1 MAKLKE
7 LHIIKKDGTLEDFDI
22 QKVIKAISLSAERVM
37 VSLSDEELK
46 KFCDG
51 VEKKTL
57 EIAKERDTDK
67 IEVADMHRIVE
78 SNLDA
83 INKSVA
89 QSYRDYRNYKIGF
102 VHMMD
107 NVFKDAQKI
116 MYLGDVDNA
125 NTDSALVSTRRSLI
139 YNSLNKELYKKF
151 FLRVDELQ
159 AVRDGYIYIHD
170 ISARRDTMNCFGRK
184 TRFITSDGVKSF
196 EDFEDGQEVY
206 VISHTGKWRKATV
219 HNYGRQ
225 KLHKIHLKR
234 NGRSVP
240 IEIECTSNHRWI
252 LKDGKETTS
261 LKVGDKLL
269 KTPVIAEI
277 DWNTMDSNEKLLWCM
292 GFILADGSNI
302 EENKAKNERWAH
314 TCMNLRLCGDKNRY
328 SDRFEEC
335 GFKVS
340 KQPSLNGDT
349 TVRSYE
355 HLKGIP
361 DDLDYTNMKY
371 FIDGFLC
378 ADGHKKYKK
387 GTKEVDDLNPFK
399 GCFVTGDLN
408 DKIYDMLNVAGYYV
422 SSIEDHTGEET
433 NFGVRTG
440 VSKCYRFVRNQTQV
454 NWRVLDMSDDFY
466 EDDVW
471 CLDVEVDHS
480 FLLEHGIVTGNC
492 CLCDI
497 SSILD
502 GGFEMANQWYNEPK
516 SLDTAFDVIG
526 DVVLSAASQQYG
538 GFTVPQIDQVLY
550 KYAKMSYDKY
560 IDEAM
565 SLYDDVLDGNKDSK
579 TVKKL
584 EKKAKEYADKKIR
597 RDFEQGFQGW
607 EYKFNTVASSRG
619 DYPFITLTFGLGT
632 RDLER
637 MASIEACKVRAEG
650 QGKPGF
656 KRMVLFP
663 KLVFLEDKRIH
674 GPRKVARDVYKAAIE
689 CSAKAMYPDW
699 LSLEP
704 GSYVG
709 DIYQKYGK
717 VVSPMGCRAF
727 LSPWYKRGGMEP
739 ADDKDEPVFIGR
751 FNLGVISL
759 NLPMILAKAQQENK
773 DFYEVLDYYMEMSRG
788 LHKRTYE
795 YLAEMRAST
804 NPLMYCQGGFY
815 GGHLKPNDKIRP
827 ILKPCTLSFGFT
839 ALNELQE
846 LYNNKSLVEDGA
858 FALEVM
864 EHINKKLTEYK
875 KADGLLYAIYG
886 TPAES
891 LCGTQLRQFRAKY
904 GIIPKVSDREY
915 FTNSFHC
922 HVTEDIT
929 PTEKQDL
936 EKRFWDLANGGKIQ
950 YVRYRNEKNIK
961 SFMTLI
967 DRAMNMGFYEGVN
980 MDKDYCGKCG
990 HTGIDFKDG
999 KCPVCGSDD
1008 VVEVNR
1014 VCGYLGYSKVHGKSR
1029 MNAAKMNE
1037 VKDRKSM

>member
-170 ISARRDTMNCFGRK
+170 ISARRDTMNC
-184 TRFITSDGVKSF
+184 
-196 EDFEDGQEVY
+196 
-206 VISHTGKWRKATV
+206 
-219 HNYGRQ
+219 
-225 KLHKIHLKR
+225 
-234 NGRSVP
+234 
-240 IEIECTSNHRWI
+240 
-252 LKDGKETTS
+252 
-261 LKVGDKLL
+261 
-269 KTPVIAEI
+269 
-277 DWNTMDSNEKLLWCM
+277 
-292 GFILADGSNI
+292 
-302 EENKAKNERWAH
+302 
-314 TCMNLRLCGDKNRY
+314 
-328 SDRFEEC
+328 
-335 GFKVS
+335 
-340 KQPSLNGDT
+340 
-349 TVRSYE
+349 
-355 HLKGIP
+355 
-361 DDLDYTNMKY
+361 
-371 FIDGFLC
+371 
-378 ADGHKKYKK
+378 
-387 GTKEVDDLNPFK
+387 
-399 GCFVTGDLN
+399 
-408 DKIYDMLNVAGYYV
+408 
-422 SSIEDHTGEET
+422 
-433 NFGVRTG
+433 
-440 VSKCYRFVRNQTQV
+440 
-454 NWRVLDMSDDFY
+454 
-466 EDDVW
+466 
-471 CLDVEVDHS
+471 
-480 FLLEHGIVTGNC
+480 

-550 KYAKMSYDKY
+550 KYAKMSYDRY

-565 SLYDDVLDGNKDSK
+565 SLYDDVLGGNKDSK

-727 LSPWYKRGGMEP
+727 LSPWYERGGMEP

-864 EHINKKLTEYK
+864 EYINKKLAEYK

-950 YVRYRNEKNIK
+950 YVRYRNEKNIT

>member
-1 MAKLKE
+1 MA
-7 LHIIKKDGTLEDFDI
+7 
-22 QKVIKAISLSAERVM
+22 V
-37 VSLSDEELK
+37 
-46 KFCDG
+46 
-51 VEKKTL
+51 
-57 EIAKERDTDK
+57 
-67 IEVADMHRIVE
+67 
-78 SNLDA
+78 
-83 INKSVA
+83 
-89 QSYRDYRNYKIGF
+89 
-102 VHMMD
+102 
-107 NVFKDAQKI
+107 
-116 MYLGDVDNA
+116 
-125 NTDSALVSTRRSLI
+125 
-139 YNSLNKELYKKF
+139 
-151 FLRVDELQ
+151 
-159 AVRDGYIYIHD
+159 
-170 ISARRDTMNCFGRK
+170 
-184 TRFITSDGVKSF
+184 
-196 EDFEDGQEVY
+196 
-206 VISHTGKWRKATV
+206 
-219 HNYGRQ
+219 
-225 KLHKIHLKR
+225 
-234 NGRSVP
+234 
-240 IEIECTSNHRWI
+240 
-252 LKDGKETTS
+252 
-261 LKVGDKLL
+261 
-269 KTPVIAEI
+269 
-277 DWNTMDSNEKLLWCM
+277 
-292 GFILADGSNI
+292 
-302 EENKAKNERWAH
+302 
-314 TCMNLRLCGDKNRY
+314 
-328 SDRFEEC
+328 
-335 GFKVS
+335 
-340 KQPSLNGDT
+340 
-349 TVRSYE
+349 
-355 HLKGIP
+355 
-361 DDLDYTNMKY
+361 
-371 FIDGFLC
+371 
-378 ADGHKKYKK
+378 
-387 GTKEVDDLNPFK
+387 
-399 GCFVTGDLN
+399 
-408 DKIYDMLNVAGYYV
+408 
-422 SSIEDHTGEET
+422 
-433 NFGVRTG
+433 
-440 VSKCYRFVRNQTQV
+440 
-454 NWRVLDMSDDFY
+454 
-466 EDDVW
+466 
-471 CLDVEVDHS
+471 
-480 FLLEHGIVTGNC
+480 
-492 CLCDI
+492 
-497 SSILD
+497 
-502 GGFEMANQWYNEPK
+502 
-516 SLDTAFDVIG
+516 
-526 DVVLSAASQQYG
+526 
-538 GFTVPQIDQVLY
+538 
-550 KYAKMSYDKY
+550 
-560 IDEAM
+560 
-565 SLYDDVLDGNKDSK
+565 
-579 TVKKL
+579 
-584 EKKAKEYADKKIR
+584 
-597 RDFEQGFQGW
+597 
-607 EYKFNTVASSRG
+607 
-619 DYPFITLTFGLGT
+619 ITLTFGLGT

-674 GPRKVARDVYKAAIE
+674 GPRKIARDVYKAAIE

-727 LSPWYKRGGMEP
+727 LSPWFKRGGMEP

-864 EHINKKLTEYK
+864 EYINKKITEYK

-891 LCGTQLRQFRAKY
+891 LCFSGDTEVQCYNGNKQIKDIKVGDLVYSYNEEQKKIELKPVIRSMMTQKDAEVVKVTFDNGQSVVCTPNHPFATRHMEQNIKYINASKLKIGTSVVANKFYDNIHIESDSKVLSVEKLEQTINVYDIEVEDNHNFYVGGNEGLLVHNCGTQLRQFRAKY

>member
-22 QKVIKAISLSAERVM
+22 QKVIRAITLSAERVM

-83 INKSVA
+83 INTSVA

-170 ISARRDTMNCFGRK
+170 ISARRDTMNC
-184 TRFITSDGVKSF
+184 
-196 EDFEDGQEVY
+196 
-206 VISHTGKWRKATV
+206 
-219 HNYGRQ
+219 
-225 KLHKIHLKR
+225 
-234 NGRSVP
+234 
-240 IEIECTSNHRWI
+240 
-252 LKDGKETTS
+252 
-261 LKVGDKLL
+261 
-269 KTPVIAEI
+269 
-277 DWNTMDSNEKLLWCM
+277 
-292 GFILADGSNI
+292 
-302 EENKAKNERWAH
+302 
-314 TCMNLRLCGDKNRY
+314 
-328 SDRFEEC
+328 
-335 GFKVS
+335 
-340 KQPSLNGDT
+340 
-349 TVRSYE
+349 
-355 HLKGIP
+355 
-361 DDLDYTNMKY
+361 
-371 FIDGFLC
+371 
-378 ADGHKKYKK
+378 
-387 GTKEVDDLNPFK
+387 
-399 GCFVTGDLN
+399 
-408 DKIYDMLNVAGYYV
+408 
-422 SSIEDHTGEET
+422 
-433 NFGVRTG
+433 
-440 VSKCYRFVRNQTQV
+440 
-454 NWRVLDMSDDFY
+454 
-466 EDDVW
+466 
-471 CLDVEVDHS
+471 
-480 FLLEHGIVTGNC
+480 

-497 SSILD
+497 SNILD

-565 SLYDDVLDGNKDSK
+565 SLYDDVLDGKKDSK

-674 GPRKVARDVYKAAIE
+674 GPRKIARDVYKAAIE

-717 VVSPMGCRAF
+717 VVSPMGKCKC
-727 LSPWYKRGGMEP
+727 SPCKT
-739 ADDKDEPVFIGR
+739 F
-751 FNLGVISL
+751 
-759 NLPMILAKAQQENK
+759 
-773 DFYEVLDYYMEMSRG
+773 
-788 LHKRTYE
+788 RT
-795 YLAEMRAST
+795 
-804 NPLMYCQGGFY
+804 
-815 GGHLKPNDKIRP
+815 
-827 ILKPCTLSFGFT
+827 
-839 ALNELQE
+839 
-846 LYNNKSLVEDGA
+846 LVA
-858 FALEVM
+858 
-864 EHINKKLTEYK
+864 
-875 KADGLLYAIYG
+875 
-886 TPAES
+886 
-891 LCGTQLRQFRAKY
+891 
-904 GIIPKVSDREY
+904 
-915 FTNSFHC
+915 
-922 HVTEDIT
+922 
-929 PTEKQDL
+929 
-936 EKRFWDLANGGKIQ
+936 
-950 YVRYRNEKNIK
+950 
-961 SFMTLI
+961 
-967 DRAMNMGFYEGVN
+967 
-980 MDKDYCGKCG
+980 
-990 HTGIDFKDG
+990 
-999 KCPVCGSDD
+999 
-1008 VVEVNR
+1008 
-1014 VCGYLGYSKVHGKSR
+1014 
-1029 MNAAKMNE
+1029 
-1037 VKDRKSM
+1037 

>member
-1 MAKLKE
+1 MYKLSN
-7 LHIIKKDGTLEDFDI
+7 LLVVKKDGTVEKFDI
-22 QKVIKAISLSAERVM
+22 QKVIHAISLSSERVM
-37 VSLSDEELK
+37 VSLSEVELSR
-46 KFCDG
+46 FCDS
-51 VEKKTL
+51 VKKKSLALAREK
-57 EIAKERDTDK
+57 DTNK
-67 IEVADMHRIVE
+67 IEVVDMHRIVE
-78 SNLDA
+78 SSLDG
-83 INKSVA
+83 INPSVA

-170 ISARRDTMNCFGRK
+170 ISARRDT
-184 TRFITSDGVKSF
+184 
-196 EDFEDGQEVY
+196 
-206 VISHTGKWRKATV
+206 
-219 HNYGRQ
+219 
-225 KLHKIHLKR
+225 L
-234 NGRSVP
+234 
-240 IEIECTSNHRWI
+240 
-252 LKDGKETTS
+252 
-261 LKVGDKLL
+261 
-269 KTPVIAEI
+269 
-277 DWNTMDSNEKLLWCM
+277 
-292 GFILADGSNI
+292 
-302 EENKAKNERWAH
+302 
-314 TCMNLRLCGDKNRY
+314 
-328 SDRFEEC
+328 
-335 GFKVS
+335 
-340 KQPSLNGDT
+340 
-349 TVRSYE
+349 
-355 HLKGIP
+355 
-361 DDLDYTNMKY
+361 
-371 FIDGFLC
+371 
-378 ADGHKKYKK
+378 
-387 GTKEVDDLNPFK
+387 
-399 GCFVTGDLN
+399 
-408 DKIYDMLNVAGYYV
+408 
-422 SSIEDHTGEET
+422 
-433 NFGVRTG
+433 
-440 VSKCYRFVRNQTQV
+440 
-454 NWRVLDMSDDFY
+454 
-466 EDDVW
+466 
-471 CLDVEVDHS
+471 
-480 FLLEHGIVTGNC
+480 NC

-497 SSILD
+497 KEILT

-560 IDEAM
+560 VEEAM
-565 SLYDDVLDGNKDSK
+565 DLYSDVIDSK
-579 TVKKL
+579 DKKYKKKL
-584 EKKAKEYADKKIR
+584 EKKAKEYATRKVR

-632 RDLER
+632 RDLEQ
-637 MASIEACKVRAEG
+637 MASIEACRVRAEG

-674 GPRKVARDVYKAAIE
+674 GPGKIAREVYKEAIK

-727 LSPWYKRGGMEP
+727 LSPWYIRGGMEP
-739 ADDKDEPVFIGR
+739 ADDKDEPIFIGR

-773 DFYEVLDYYMEMSRG
+773 DFYEVLDYYLEMSRG

-815 GGHLKPNDKIRP
+815 GGHLKPNEKIRP
-827 ILKPCTLSFGFT
+827 LLKPCTLSFGFT

-846 LYNNKSLVEDGA
+846 LYNQKSLVEDGQ

-864 EHINKKLTEYK
+864 QYINDKLVQYK
-875 KADGLLYAIYG
+875 HEDGLLYAIYG
-886 TPAES
+886 SPAES
-891 LCGTQLRQFRAKY
+891 LCGTQVKQFRAKY

-929 PTEKQDL
+929 PTDKQDL

-961 SFMTLI
+961 SFETLI
-967 DRAMNMGFYEGVN
+967 DRAMKMGFYEGVN
-980 MDKDYCGKCG
+980 MDKDYCSVCG

-999 KCPVCGSDD
+999 ICPVCGSDD

-1029 MNAAKMNE
+1029 MNDAKMHE

>member
-1 MAKLKE
+1 MA
-7 LHIIKKDGTLEDFDI
+7 
-22 QKVIKAISLSAERVM
+22 V
-37 VSLSDEELK
+37 
-46 KFCDG
+46 
-51 VEKKTL
+51 
-57 EIAKERDTDK
+57 
-67 IEVADMHRIVE
+67 
-78 SNLDA
+78 
-83 INKSVA
+83 
-89 QSYRDYRNYKIGF
+89 
-102 VHMMD
+102 
-107 NVFKDAQKI
+107 
-116 MYLGDVDNA
+116 
-125 NTDSALVSTRRSLI
+125 
-139 YNSLNKELYKKF
+139 
-151 FLRVDELQ
+151 
-159 AVRDGYIYIHD
+159 
-170 ISARRDTMNCFGRK
+170 
-184 TRFITSDGVKSF
+184 
-196 EDFEDGQEVY
+196 
-206 VISHTGKWRKATV
+206 
-219 HNYGRQ
+219 
-225 KLHKIHLKR
+225 
-234 NGRSVP
+234 
-240 IEIECTSNHRWI
+240 
-252 LKDGKETTS
+252 
-261 LKVGDKLL
+261 
-269 KTPVIAEI
+269 
-277 DWNTMDSNEKLLWCM
+277 
-292 GFILADGSNI
+292 
-302 EENKAKNERWAH
+302 
-314 TCMNLRLCGDKNRY
+314 
-328 SDRFEEC
+328 
-335 GFKVS
+335 
-340 KQPSLNGDT
+340 
-349 TVRSYE
+349 
-355 HLKGIP
+355 
-361 DDLDYTNMKY
+361 
-371 FIDGFLC
+371 
-378 ADGHKKYKK
+378 
-387 GTKEVDDLNPFK
+387 
-399 GCFVTGDLN
+399 
-408 DKIYDMLNVAGYYV
+408 
-422 SSIEDHTGEET
+422 
-433 NFGVRTG
+433 
-440 VSKCYRFVRNQTQV
+440 
-454 NWRVLDMSDDFY
+454 
-466 EDDVW
+466 
-471 CLDVEVDHS
+471 
-480 FLLEHGIVTGNC
+480 
-492 CLCDI
+492 
-497 SSILD
+497 
-502 GGFEMANQWYNEPK
+502 
-516 SLDTAFDVIG
+516 
-526 DVVLSAASQQYG
+526 
-538 GFTVPQIDQVLY
+538 
-550 KYAKMSYDKY
+550 
-560 IDEAM
+560 
-565 SLYDDVLDGNKDSK
+565 
-579 TVKKL
+579 
-584 EKKAKEYADKKIR
+584 
-597 RDFEQGFQGW
+597 
-607 EYKFNTVASSRG
+607 
-619 DYPFITLTFGLGT
+619 ITLTFGLGT
-632 RDLER
+632 KDLER

-674 GPRKVARDVYKAAIE
+674 GPRKIARDVYRAAIE

-815 GGHLKPNDKIRP
+815 GGHLKPSDKIRP

-864 EHINKKLTEYK
+864 EYINKKLAEYK

>member
-170 ISARRDTMNCFGRK
+170 ISARRDT
-184 TRFITSDGVKSF
+184 
-196 EDFEDGQEVY
+196 
-206 VISHTGKWRKATV
+206 
-219 HNYGRQ
+219 
-225 KLHKIHLKR
+225 L
-234 NGRSVP
+234 
-240 IEIECTSNHRWI
+240 
-252 LKDGKETTS
+252 
-261 LKVGDKLL
+261 
-269 KTPVIAEI
+269 
-277 DWNTMDSNEKLLWCM
+277 
-292 GFILADGSNI
+292 
-302 EENKAKNERWAH
+302 
-314 TCMNLRLCGDKNRY
+314 
-328 SDRFEEC
+328 
-335 GFKVS
+335 
-340 KQPSLNGDT
+340 
-349 TVRSYE
+349 
-355 HLKGIP
+355 
-361 DDLDYTNMKY
+361 
-371 FIDGFLC
+371 
-378 ADGHKKYKK
+378 
-387 GTKEVDDLNPFK
+387 
-399 GCFVTGDLN
+399 
-408 DKIYDMLNVAGYYV
+408 
-422 SSIEDHTGEET
+422 
-433 NFGVRTG
+433 
-440 VSKCYRFVRNQTQV
+440 
-454 NWRVLDMSDDFY
+454 
-466 EDDVW
+466 
-471 CLDVEVDHS
+471 
-480 FLLEHGIVTGNC
+480 NC

-550 KYAKMSYDKY
+550 KYAKMSYDRY

-674 GPRKVARDVYKAAIE
+674 GPRKIARDVYKAAIE

-727 LSPWYKRGGMEP
+727 LSPWFKRGGMEP

-864 EHINKKLTEYK
+864 EYINKKITEYK

-1029 MNAAKMNE
+1029 MNAAKMSE